1 MRQDKRRHEW
11 LITAKKDIN
20 YYNTDQYISWDELW
34 VYLDLP

>member
-1 MRQDKRRHEW
+1 MVDM
-11 LITAKKDIN
+11 TAKKYIN

>member
-1 MRQDKRRHEW
+1 MVDM
-11 LITAKKDIN
+11 TAKKGIN

>member
-1 MRQDKRRHEW
+1 MVDM
-11 LITAKKDIN
+11 TAQKDIN

>member
-1 MRQDKRRHEW
+1 MVDMKD
-11 LITAKKDIN
+11 KKDIN

>member
-11 LITAKKDIN
+11 LTAKKDIN

>member
-1 MRQDKRRHEW
+1 MVDM
-11 LITAKKDIN
+11 TAKKDIS

>member
-1 MRQDKRRHEW
+1 MVDM
-11 LITAKKDIN
+11 TAKNDIN

>member
-1 MRQDKRRHEW
+1 MVDM
-11 LITAKKDIN
+11 TAKKKDIN